1 MAFNTEPPVT
11 IAIVFAGLLVI
22 GVAANV
28 SNPFA
33 GQAAPE
39 NATIGASPG
48 STLADQEKCTEQA
61 DSFYEREGAR
71 LSRKETTRGYINQY
85 SPKLGKCF
93 ITIIASEYSLSS
105 LKFSF
110 YKMSIIINAVA
121 GTLYG
126 TYSSSKRS
134 IPPEYVSE
142 CWVTRESGKSPFGR
156 SQAQMEGRRCGISV
170 SSCATCLAL
179 HGEDRK
185 GKSGV

>member
-1 MAFNTEPPVT
+1 MAFNTVPPVT

-28 SNPFA
+28 S
-33 GQAAPE
+33 
-39 NATIGASPG
+39 SPLADKPLPKMQQ
-48 STLADQEKCTEQA
+48 SAQTPVANLADQEKCTEQA

-110 YKMSIIINAVA
+110 YKMSIYDAVA

-126 TYSSSKRS
+126 TYSSSRGS

-142 CWVTRESGKSPFGR
+142 CWVTRESGENYHCH
-156 SQAQMEGRRCGISV
+156 SQAQWKAAAAEYQ
-170 SSCATCLAL
+170 
-179 HGEDRK
+179 
-185 GKSGV
+185 